1 MSVSKETCLIIEPFY
16 HIILEENILENMGL
30 GNNHDKKVRKISK
43 NLKSLAQILFF
54 FVFCFYLVI
63 TGKTLKAKWSS
74 QGKGP

>member
-1 MSVSKETCLIIEPFY
+1 MSASKETCLNIEPFY

-30 GNNHDKKVRKISK
+30 GNKKVRKISK
-43 NLKSLAQILFF
+43 SFISLAQIFFF
-54 FVFCFYLVI
+54 FVFCFYLVV